1 MESSSSSSEEE
12 EQEVQQENGS
22 GDDNNDDDANE
33 MNHIQEEQEEVQQE
47 YSGGDDNY
55 DDDTNEM
62 NHIQEEQGEVQQ
74 EYGGGD
80 DNNDDDANEMN
91 QIQFLIDEELDN
103 FGLNDHDNP
112 GPNDHQDADIMDD
125 IWEQDV
131 RHRAVLYIVSVSN
144 QQPNISIFL
153 IKFIRQLLQFRVET
167 LYSAVLYVDRFLLE
181 HIIAVGQ
188 NREVRLLSVTCLS
201 LAAQVVEGIENVPP
215 LAHYP
220 LGNFVITVDQIREFE
235 LLVRGDLNGH
245 MHYVIPFDFIRFF
258 VPRFCRD
265 VPSIDYTRMRIDEV
279 IMSALRDVRIM
290 NHRPSVIAAAA
301 TLLAVNRNLTIEQV
315 RIEINAL
322 PYNGLILVID
332 PTGIILMA
340 GWQQQLALPGIQLQ
354 TLVTHWC
361 HVRGV
366 VLAKVSR
373 NSSKMIWKRA
383 AELRTATKT

>member
-12 EQEVQQENGS
+12 EQEVQPENGG

-33 MNHIQEEQEEVQQE
+33 MNHTQEEQEEVQQE
-47 YSGGDDNY
+47 YGGGDDNNDDDTNELNHIQEEQGEVQQEY
-55 DDDTNEM
+55 GGGDDNNDDDTNEM

-103 FGLNDHDNP
+103 FGLNDHENP

-131 RHRAVLYIVSVSN
+131 RHRAVLYIVSTG
-144 QQPNISIFL
+144 
-153 IKFIRQLLQFRVET
+153 QLVQFRVET
-167 LYSAVLYVDRFLLE
+167 LYSAVLYVDRFLFE
-181 HIIAVGQ
+181 RIIAVGQ
-188 NREVRLLSVTCLS
+188 YREVRLLSVTCLS

-220 LGNFVITVDQIREFE
+220 LGNFVIIVDQIREFE

-258 VPRFCRD
+258 LSRFCRD
-265 VPSIDYTRMRIDEV
+265 VPSRDYTRMRIDEV

-290 NHRPSVIAAAA
+290 NHRPSVVAAAA
-301 TLLAVNRNLTIEQV
+301 TLLAVNRNLTIEQAG
-315 RIEINAL
+315 IEINAL
-322 PYNGLILVID
+322 PYNGLILVNRV
-332 PTGIILMA
+332 
-340 GWQQQLALPGIQLQ
+340 WY
-354 TLVTHWC
+354 C
-361 HVRGV
+361 Y
-366 VLAKVSR
+366 SR
-373 NSSKMIWKRA
+373 FRRLNRHIGGG
-383 AELRTATKT
+383 